1 MHLIR
6 IGDKVINRD
15 RIFHQISR
23 MLAMRADGLSQQEVA
38 EQLKVDRT
46 VISKIETM
54 GEMRKG
60 KKIAL
65 AGFPI
70 KNVAELQALAQ
81 EEGLDFILLMTEIE
95 RREFAASKN
104 GAELL
109 NQVMGLLAQAR
120 ECDWVIFLGSD
131 NRLKMIE
138 ALVGQ
143 NVIGVE
149 LGCSPLYEDKWVDP
163 DTIRRLIRSLKQKK

>member
-70 KNVAELQALAQ
+70 KNVAELTALAQ
-81 EEGLDFILLMTEIE
+81 EEGLDFILLMNELE

-131 NRLKMIE
+131 ARLKMME

-163 DTIRRLIRSLKQKK
+163 DSIRRLIRSLKQKK

>member
-1 MHLIR
+1 VHLIR

-15 RIFHQISR
+15 RIFHQITR
-23 MLAMRADGLSQQEVA
+23 MLDLRADGLSQADVA
-38 EQLKVDRT
+38 EQLKMDRT
-46 VISKIETM
+46 VISKLETM

-70 KNVAELQALAQ
+70 KNSEELKRIGQ
-81 EEGLDFILLMTEIE
+81 EEGLDFILLMTEHE
-95 RREFAASKN
+95 RRHFAESTT

-109 NQVMGLLAQAR
+109 NQVMSLLAQAR
-120 ECDWVIFLGSD
+120 DCDWVIFLGSD
-131 NRLKMIE
+131 ARLKMIE
-138 ALVGQ
+138 ALVGP

-149 LGCSPLYEDKWVDP
+149 IGSSPLYEDKWVDP
-163 DTIRRLIRSLKQKK
+163 ETIRQLIRNLKQKQ

>member
-1 MHLIR
+1 VHLIR

-23 MLAMRADGLSQQEVA
+23 MLAMRAEGLSQAEVA

-46 VISKIETM
+46 LISKIETL

-65 AGFPI
+65 CGFPI
-70 KNVAELQALAQ
+70 KNVAELKAIAQ
-81 EEGLDFILLMTEIE
+81 EEGLDFILLMTEVE

-109 NQVMGLLAQAR
+109 NQVMALLAQAR
-120 ECDWVIFLGSD
+120 ECDWVIFIGSD
-131 NRLKMIE
+131 ARLKMIE

-143 NVIGVE
+143 NVIGLE
-149 LGCSPLYEDKWVDP
+149 IGSSPLYEDKWVDP
-163 DTIRRLIRSLKQKK
+163 EAIRQLIRSLKQKK

>member
-70 KNVAELQALAQ
+70 KNVAELNALAQ
-81 EEGLDFILLMTEIE
+81 EEGLDFILLMSEVE

-149 LGCSPLYEDKWVDP
+149 LGSSPLYEDKWVDP
-163 DTIRRLIRSLKQKK
+163 DSIRRLIRSLKQKK